1 MDEAQTQGEGNLN
14 LPLTTDTPSHG
25 SKHRSIE
32 GYDKPYLFSLFDR
45 YAHNAVMGTFNTPH
59 KEFRMSAKKSLTL
72 DEILKTES
80 GTDGITSVVLKEIME
95 EERKERLGQEPRLLR
110 IRRLP

>member
-1 MDEAQTQGEGNLN
+1 
-14 LPLTTDTPSHG
+14 
-25 SKHRSIE
+25 
-32 GYDKPYLFSLFDR
+32 
-45 YAHNAVMGTFNTPH
+45 
-59 KEFRMSAKKSLTL
+59 MSAKKSLTL